1 MPISAACFS
10 VIGDF
15 HMFSQDDNLVFS
27 IAFYPQNR
35 LRAGEELPWPESLKL
50 KVNVDLDSTIL
61 RDNKQ
66 LDRVA
71 GGRFAEPSAKI
82 GRAHV

>member
-1 MPISAACFS
+1 M
-10 VIGDF
+10 IGDF

-50 KVNVDLDSTIL
+50 KVNVATRQSCETTSNSIVWQEAASCRTFSDS
-61 RDNKQ
+61 
-66 LDRVA
+66 
-71 GGRFAEPSAKI
+71 GRH
-82 GRAHV
+82 RL